1 MLAAVGVASV
11 DDLFADI
18 PADLRLGRALD
29 LPAGCSESEVEA
41 ELQTLAG
48 LNSPAAAQPCFL
60 GAGVYDHYVPSVVGA
75 VTSRSEFLTAYTPY
89 QPERS
94 QGVLQSIFE
103 YQTAICELTGLDVS
117 NASLYDGGT
126 AVAEAAFL
134 AHAHTGRAKVVVS
147 RGVHPEY
154 RQVLHTE
161 TAGCAPVGCGPAPIE
176 VDCVGGV
183 TPMEAL
189 RAAVDEQTAA
199 VIMAQPNFF
208 GGLEDMAQAAQI
220 AHDAGRPVHRRRRPD
235 LARRCCSRRAAYG
248 ADVAVGDGQTLGQ
261 GMNFGGPH
269 LGFMAAR
276 QELMRRMPG
285 RIVGET
291 VDVDG
296 KTGYVLTFQTREQ
309 HIRREKATSN
319 ICSNQALNALA
330 ALVYLS
336 WLGKRGLPELALL
349 CARKADYLRERMLA
363 LPGVEPYTAGPVFR
377 EFAVRLPRPA
387 AEVVAA
393 LAGRGFLAGLD
404 AGRFY
409 PGLDDVLLIAV
420 TERRTRAADGRCS
433 WSRSPTLLAGR
444 PVEGGAPCLR
454 PSTSSRGR
462 AGAPSRRPATDVPDR
477 PLDDLIPAD
486 HAAHR
491 AGRPAGGG
499 RDRPPAPLHRPQP
512 PATSASRAG
521 RTRSAPAR

>member
-1 MLAAVGVASV
+1 MLAAVGATSV

-18 PADLRLGRALD
+18 PAALRLGRALD
-29 LPAGCSESEVEA
+29 LPAGCSESEVDA
-41 ELQTLAG
+41 ELHSLAG
-48 LNSPAAAQPCFL
+48 ANSPAADLPCFL
-60 GAGVYDHYVPSVVGA
+60 GAGVYDHYVPAVIGA
-75 VTSRSEFLTAYTPY
+75 ITSRSEFLTAYTPY

-126 AVAEAAFL
+126 AVAEAGFL

-154 RQVLHTE
+154 RQVLFTE
-161 TAGCAPVGCGPAPIE
+161 TAGCAAAACGPAPVE
-176 VDCVGGV
+176 VDCAGGV
-183 TPMEAL
+183 TSMAAL
-189 RAAVDEQTAA
+189 RAAVDDQTGA
-199 VIMAQPNFF
+199 VIVAHPNFF
-208 GGLEDMAQAAQI
+208 GGLEDMAQGAQI
-220 AHDAGRPVHRRRRPD
+220 AHEAGALFVAVVDPISLGALQPP
-235 LARRCCSRRAAYG
+235 SAYG

-276 QELMRRMPG
+276 QELVRRMPG
-285 RIVGET
+285 RIVGQT
-291 VDVDG
+291 LDADG
-296 KTGYVLTFQTREQ
+296 HTGYVLTFQTREQ

-349 CARKADYLRERMLA
+349 CARKADYLRERILA
-363 LPGVEPYTAGPVFR
+363 LPGVEPYTAGPIFR

-393 LAGRGFLAGLD
+393 LAGCGIIAGLD

-420 TERRTRAADGRCS
+420 TERRTRAELDGFVGSLADA
-433 WSRSPTLLAGR
+433 LAGHLAQEVR
-444 PVEGGAPCLR
+444 
-454 PSTSSRGR
+454 
-462 AGAPSRRPATDVPDR
+462 
-477 PLDDLIPAD
+477 
-486 HAAHR
+486 HA
-491 AGRPAGGG
+491 
-499 RDRPPAPLHRPQP
+499 
-512 PATSASRAG
+512 
-521 RTRSAPAR
+521 

>member
-1 MLAAVGVASV
+1 MLAAVGAGSV

-18 PADLRLGRALD
+18 PAGLRLGRALD

-41 ELQTLAG
+41 ELRTLAG
-48 LNSPAAAQPCFL
+48 VNSPAAAQPCFL

-126 AVAEAAFL
+126 AVAESAFL

-147 RGVHPEY
+147 SGVHPEY
-154 RQVLHTE
+154 RQVLFTE
-161 TAGCAPVGCGPAPIE
+161 TAGCAPVGCGPAPVE
-176 VDCVGGV
+176 VDCVGGI
-183 TPMEAL
+183 TSMAAL
-189 RAAVDEQTAA
+189 RAAVDDQTGA
-199 VIMAQPNFF
+199 VILAQPNFF
-208 GGLEDMAQAAQI
+208 GGLEDMAQAAKI
-220 AHDAGRPVHRRRRPD
+220 AHEAGALFVAVVDPISLGVLQPP
-235 LARRCCSRRAAYG
+235 AVYG

-276 QELMRRMPG
+276 QELVRRMPG
-285 RIVGET
+285 RIVGQT
-291 VDVDG
+291 LDVDG
-296 KTGYVLTFQTREQ
+296 RTGYVLTFQTREQ

-349 CARKADYLRERMLA
+349 CARKADYLRERILA
-363 LPGVEPYTAGPVFR
+363 LPGVEPFTAGPIFR

-387 AEVVAA
+387 AEVVAT
-393 LAGRGFLAGLD
+393 LAGRGILAGLD

-409 PGLDDVLLIAV
+409 AGLDDVLLIAV
-420 TERRTRAADGRCS
+420 TEKRTRADLDVFVESLAAA
-433 WSRSPTLLAGR
+433 LAGR
-444 PVEGGAPCLR
+444 PVKE
-454 PSTSSRGR
+454 
-462 AGAPSRRPATDVPDR
+462 
-477 PLDDLIPAD
+477 
-486 HAAHR
+486 AHN
-491 AGRPAGGG
+491 A
-499 RDRPPAPLHRPQP
+499 
-512 PATSASRAG
+512 
-521 RTRSAPAR
+521 